1 MTTEPRPTSS
11 AAKRG
16 FTWLDAV
23 LILAVL
29 LLILQQALLGG

>member
-1 MTTEPRPTSS
+1 MTTEPRRN

-23 LILAVL
+23 LIIVVL
-29 LLILQQALLGG
+29 LLILQHTLLGG